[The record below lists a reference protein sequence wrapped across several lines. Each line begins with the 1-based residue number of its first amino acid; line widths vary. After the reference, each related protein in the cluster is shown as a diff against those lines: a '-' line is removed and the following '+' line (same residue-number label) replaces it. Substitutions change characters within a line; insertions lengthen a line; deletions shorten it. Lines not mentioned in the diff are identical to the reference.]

1 MYPNNK
7 LLNNVVNRFLPI
19 PESVLKGLEPEPKIT
34 DFTLIKELGV
44 GSFGRVLLVQHNK
57 TQAQYAIKAIDKR
70 NTTNIQEKPY
80 FRREIE
86 IMYRIHHPNVVKLF
100 GHFEDNTY
108 CYFIMEY
115 IQGGNIYSYVPK
127 NGIRTIS
134 TQQVASIIKDVI
146 SATYFLHNMV
156 PPIIHRDIKPENVL
170 LASGMQA
177 KLTDFGWSNY
187 MQGDYKRTTVC
198 GTPIYLAPEMINNT
212 GHDEKVDIWCIGVLL
227 FELMTGVQPW
237 RGTDVNTVKM
247 NIVRLKINWPKNM
260 DRKAGDL
267 ISRILRY
274 NPEERISLESMLMH
288 PFFTQFFPNAISCLK
303 RPDNTRYKVF
313 IISKDHP
320 LTWNPVYTNNR
331 PMPVQPQ
338 LYNPYSTQ
346 TYTQNNYNNLLQ
358 KYDSLKKEYNQL
370 RTAGFSTSTL
380 VNLRREL
387 KEKEDKINQLMIQ
400 GRGTGGLTQNNTWY
414 NTSYNGNT
422 LQTTYNDLVNEN
434 YDLKNKLNIYKTHFK
449 TQSGPI
455 FLDNDFNNI
464 RNSITQNNKE
474 QFSQAITQLRTNL
487 DNVTQTNYNA
497 IIMARNQEIEKWK
510 QQERLREAL
519 THLILAE
526 VFGLKELL
534 HQCVVT
540 GGGSLHK
547 GSLHL
552 LGLIQLVGGYVLN
565 DGCTTLG
572 LPRVLLHQQHVNHA
586 VEAGTCGNRIL
597 YGHAVRAV
605 SLFQTGENLVEVAVV
620 AIQLVHQ
627 EDHGLLE
634 LLRVAES
641 IHRAYL
647 GTILAVDEDDSL
659 VRHVQGGDGA
669 SHEVI

>member
-510 QQERLREAL
+510 QQERLREEREKQQFSQLIHRYDQTL
-519 THLILAE
+519 TLGERENQKLKMR
-526 VFGLKELL
+526 LKELE
-534 HQCVVT
+534 
-540 GGGSLHK
+540 
-547 GSLHL
+547 
-552 LGLIQLVGGYVLN
+552 GYFV
-565 DGCTTLG
+565 
-572 LPRVLLHQQHVNHA
+572 
-586 VEAGTCGNRIL
+586 
-597 YGHAVRAV
+597 
-605 SLFQTGENLVEVAVV
+605 
-620 AIQLVHQ
+620 
-627 EDHGLLE
+627 
-634 LLRVAES
+634 
-641 IHRAYL
+641 
-647 GTILAVDEDDSL
+647 
-659 VRHVQGGDGA
+659 
-669 SHEVI
+669 

>member
-313 IISKDHP
+313 IVSKDHP

-331 PMPVQPQ
+331 PIPVQPQ

-510 QQERLREAL
+510 QQERLREEREKQQFSQLIHRYDQTL
-519 THLILAE
+519 TLGERENQKLKMR
-526 VFGLKELL
+526 LKEL
-534 HQCVVT
+534 Q
-540 GGGSLHK
+540 
-547 GSLHL
+547 
-552 LGLIQLVGGYVLN
+552 GYFV
-565 DGCTTLG
+565 
-572 LPRVLLHQQHVNHA
+572 
-586 VEAGTCGNRIL
+586 
-597 YGHAVRAV
+597 
-605 SLFQTGENLVEVAVV
+605 
-620 AIQLVHQ
+620 
-627 EDHGLLE
+627 
-634 LLRVAES
+634 
-641 IHRAYL
+641 
-647 GTILAVDEDDSL
+647 
-659 VRHVQGGDGA
+659 
-669 SHEVI
+669 